1 MAKKLTSKQK
11 KEQLNNL
18 FAQYNLRLGMLYS
31 SYVKQLT
38 ALGYEESVLEGD
50 ALFNFDNFPQFKE
63 RLNDIFNDYYQNSLL
78 CYKNGMTDGVALAF
92 SHDTNVLGA
101 FSVLSDKAIRVVRDN
116 AAATFIKSRFK
127 SSKGLNLA
135 QSVWNYCQQTKSEF
149 EMAMSNVIADGI
161 KGGTSAEE
169 LGRQLRKYLNNPDM
183 MYRRY
188 HTVKVLK
195 NGQKKDVVTWR
206 RRRVIDGKVRFV
218 EEPLEKVGMGVYRSA
233 RKNAFRVARTE
244 INAAYLRGHNERW
257 RNEPFVIGQFIHVS
271 PQHVIDDICNEL
283 EGRYPK
289 DFIFASW
296 HPNCYVEGT
305 QVLTK
310 NGWKLFKDV
319 VESDEILSL
328 NPQTRETEYT
338 GIEQMQKYQYKG
350 KLVRFHN
357 RSLECL
363 VTPEHQMVY
372 INKWG
377 DHGIR
382 RCTANEYSKNK
393 GAFYRSAE
401 NNTEDKK
408 EIWFGDRYI
417 SFDLYCEFMGYYLAD
432 GSMMR
437 DYGIVLSQ
445 KQGEPAWEKI
455 QQCIRNLGFEPHISK
470 ETIIMYHRAYGRCLL
485 QFGKAHDKFIPQ
497 EILTASKRQIR
508 IFLDAFVLCDGSVRN
523 PHSFMGNRGNIFVPR
538 KQERIYFTVSP
549 QMAADLGVLL
559 LRIGHRPS
567 YNMQCVGTSTKKDGT
582 IIKSNYPCY
591 RISECYA
598 ATSTVFDKEY
608 VDYDGLVYDLTLEKN
623 HIMYIQKNGKCFWGS
638 NCMCTSDPIM
648 IEGEE
653 KKEFYK
659 RLMAGEDM
667 SNYIS
672 PFAVTDTPPA
682 YKQYIEGNEKAI
694 MKAFRGDKLAWHLA
708 DNKKYWQRF
717 MSPENQKEMGY
728 TAKSARE
735 LILESAEKRHA
746 QRTQE
751 QIDKIQGRWDKHRR
765 DYYNSLV
772 DKITGG
778 KFVGDIKSKDLF
790 ERYYKIR
797 VAIKD
802 HKSVDEVEKIFNRFK
817 QGYETKLAWTD
828 RKVAM
833 NVLKT
838 AKKYGETDFSNVQA
852 LLQAADYAK
861 AREAAKTL
869 AKQIKAVQQDEVL
882 LAKLIPDV
890 NKWHKQFTSQELH
903 GVYDAVESKLAQWN
917 SLTLEK
923 QASKLKFEAEDFLGG
938 NMHGVQQ
945 KYATWQVSQAAYFKK
960 LEEVN
965 DAIDWININN
975 LYADVSSYK
984 TQSKIYH
991 KMVYDLKNAI
1001 VAKDKDLADNLLAE
1015 AIQKKEAL
1023 INAKA
1028 KRNAKNV
1035 KFDTDAFSQ
1044 ARKDAAVWD
1053 KGTGATADKTLID
1066 TAGKQWVAATGKE
1079 KDFVYEYT
1087 SHYCDVNEPLQGRM
1101 YSNPQKKER
1110 FIEKVNNI
1118 TSYIEKNELPS
1129 DMWFTRGDSS
1139 IEVIKSRIEFA
1150 GGSMPSNLQD
1160 LVGMEMQEG
1169 GFMSTGSRKGKGF
1182 SSRSVILN
1190 IYAPKG
1196 TKAAYLEPISAY
1208 GNGACRNWNGVERF
1222 SSYSSEHETLF
1233 QRGTKMRIT
1242 KVYQEGSKTYI
1253 DCEVVG
1259 QELKDLSYVKDSNIG
1274 Y

>member
-38 ALGYEESVLEGD
+38 ALGYDDSVLEGD

-92 SHDTNVLGA
+92 SHDTDVLGA

-257 RNEPFVIGQFIHVS
+257 QNEPFVIGQFIHVS

-296 HPNCYVEGT
+296 HP
-305 QVLTK
+305 
-310 NGWKLFKDV
+310 
-319 VESDEILSL
+319 S
-328 NPQTRETEYT
+328 
-338 GIEQMQKYQYKG
+338 
-350 KLVRFHN
+350 
-357 RSLECL
+357 CL
-363 VTPEHQMVY
+363 
-372 INKWG
+372 
-377 DHGIR
+377 
-382 RCTANEYSKNK
+382 
-393 GAFYRSAE
+393 
-401 NNTEDKK
+401 
-408 EIWFGDRYI
+408 
-417 SFDLYCEFMGYYLAD
+417 
-432 GSMMR
+432 
-437 DYGIVLSQ
+437 
-445 KQGEPAWEKI
+445 
-455 QQCIRNLGFEPHISK
+455 
-470 ETIIMYHRAYGRCLL
+470 
-485 QFGKAHDKFIPQ
+485 
-497 EILTASKRQIR
+497 
-508 IFLDAFVLCDGSVRN
+508 
-523 PHSFMGNRGNIFVPR
+523 
-538 KQERIYFTVSP
+538 
-549 QMAADLGVLL
+549 
-559 LRIGHRPS
+559 
-567 YNMQCVGTSTKKDGT
+567 
-582 IIKSNYPCY
+582 
-591 RISECYA
+591 
-598 ATSTVFDKEY
+598 
-608 VDYDGLVYDLTLEKN
+608 
-623 HIMYIQKNGKCFWGS
+623 
-638 NCMCTSDPIM
+638 CTSDPIM

-659 RLMAGEDM
+659 RMMAGEDM
-667 SNYIS
+667 SNYVS

-682 YKQYIEGNEKAI
+682 YKQYIEDNEKAI

-735 LILESAEKRHA
+735 LILEAAEKRHA

-828 RKVAM
+828 RKVAT

-838 AKKYGETDFSNVQA
+838 AQKYGETDFSNVQA

-869 AKQIKAVQQDEVL
+869 AKQIKAVQQDEAL

-903 GVYDAVESKLAQWN
+903 GVYDAVENKLSQWN

-923 QASKLKFEAEDFLGG
+923 QASKLKFEAYDFLG
-938 NMHGVQQ
+938 NNWHGVQQ
-945 KYATWQVSQAAYFKK
+945 KYATWEVSQAAYIKK
-960 LEEVN
+960 LGEVE
-965 DAIDWININN
+965 DAIDWANVSVKF
-975 LYADVSSYK
+975 ADVKAYK
-984 TQSKIYH
+984 TQSK
-991 KMVYDLKNAI
+991 VYYQMLYELENAI
-1001 VAKDKDLADNLLAE
+1001 NVKDKALAQQLLSDTE
-1015 AIQKKEAL
+1015 AKKQQL
-1023 INAKA
+1023 INLKA
-1028 KRNAKNV
+1028 KRGIKSNGSIP
-1035 KFDTDAFSQ
+1035 FDADAYSQ
-1044 ARKDAAVWD
+1044 VRKDAAIWCKSSTESHNLFDAESNAFWNNVMTQEQRDGCKAYTGGSGHMNRPLRGYDRSWGWSNYKGVGNVPLNREYRESHIRD
-1053 KGTGATADKTLID
+1053 LYAALEKSTTKKDMWLQRGNERWEGVEGFFGVQNLSKTDLQKFVGQEFTDWSFCSCGTAKGTGFNGTI
-1066 TAGKQWVAATGKE
+1066 
-1079 KDFVYEYT
+1079 F
-1087 SHYCDVNEPLQGRM
+1087 
-1101 YSNPQKKER
+1101 
-1110 FIEKVNNI
+1110 
-1118 TSYIEKNELPS
+1118 
-1129 DMWFTRGDSS
+1129 
-1139 IEVIKSRIEFA
+1139 
-1150 GGSMPSNLQD
+1150 
-1160 LVGMEMQEG
+1160 
-1169 GFMSTGSRKGKGF
+1169 
-1182 SSRSVILN
+1182 N
-1190 IYAPKG
+1190 IYCPKG
-1196 TKAAYLEPISAY
+1196 TKAFYASPHSQFYSENETILQL
-1208 GNGACRNWNGVERF
+1208 GTRF
-1222 SSYSSEHETLF
+1222 
-1233 QRGTKMRIT
+1233 RIT
-1242 KVYQEGSKTYI
+1242 KVEVTPYGNVYV
-1253 DCEVVG
+1253 DMEVVG
-1259 QELKDLSYVKDSNIG
+1259 YDKHPLL
-1274 Y
+1274 

>member
-38 ALGYEESVLEGD
+38 ALGYDESVLEGD

-296 HPNCYVEGT
+296 HP
-305 QVLTK
+305 
-310 NGWKLFKDV
+310 
-319 VESDEILSL
+319 S
-328 NPQTRETEYT
+328 
-338 GIEQMQKYQYKG
+338 
-350 KLVRFHN
+350 
-357 RSLECL
+357 CL
-363 VTPEHQMVY
+363 
-372 INKWG
+372 
-377 DHGIR
+377 
-382 RCTANEYSKNK
+382 
-393 GAFYRSAE
+393 
-401 NNTEDKK
+401 
-408 EIWFGDRYI
+408 
-417 SFDLYCEFMGYYLAD
+417 
-432 GSMMR
+432 
-437 DYGIVLSQ
+437 
-445 KQGEPAWEKI
+445 
-455 QQCIRNLGFEPHISK
+455 
-470 ETIIMYHRAYGRCLL
+470 
-485 QFGKAHDKFIPQ
+485 
-497 EILTASKRQIR
+497 
-508 IFLDAFVLCDGSVRN
+508 
-523 PHSFMGNRGNIFVPR
+523 
-538 KQERIYFTVSP
+538 
-549 QMAADLGVLL
+549 
-559 LRIGHRPS
+559 
-567 YNMQCVGTSTKKDGT
+567 
-582 IIKSNYPCY
+582 
-591 RISECYA
+591 
-598 ATSTVFDKEY
+598 
-608 VDYDGLVYDLTLEKN
+608 
-623 HIMYIQKNGKCFWGS
+623 
-638 NCMCTSDPIM
+638 CTSDPIM

-735 LILESAEKRHA
+735 LILEAAEKRHA
-746 QRTQE
+746 QRTKE

-797 VAIKD
+797 VVIKD

-838 AKKYGETDFSNVQA
+838 AQKYGETDFSNVQA

-869 AKQIKAVQQDEVL
+869 AKQIKAVQQDEAL

-903 GVYDAVESKLAQWN
+903 GVYDAVENKLSQWN

-984 TQSKIYH
+984 SQSKIYH

-1015 AIQKKEAL
+1015 AMQKKEAL

-1150 GGSMPSNLQD
+1150 GGFMPGNLQD

-1208 GNGACRNWNGVERF
+1208 GNGAGRNWNGVERF